1 MKRFITFFFFL
12 SVLTIAG
19 AATAAQEGATKLAD
33 GVYGIKGI
41 GEAIN
46 TAFVVGDRG
55 VFVYSCDLSDYDR
68 RSKII
73 RETAGSKP
81 IRFVANGHYAFDDV
95 GCNHMFAEQGATVL
109 GNPAF
114 AKELKPYWPE
124 RRTAELKQGR
134 IKKEYLEG
142 KNPDMAMPVVLYND
156 KLTVDLGSH
165 AIELIYMGRAHT
177 PDNAIVW
184 LPKEKILFVDDLLFV
199 ELHPTADDRSDVAA
213 WQRMLKT
220 LAGWSPTTV
229 VPGHGVF
236 SPGNGSKPLLELD
249 RYYDT
254 MRAKIKAMKESGKSL
269 DEIKKGIQAEL
280 GEFAKWPRERA
291 IPETAAQ
298 IYRELGYK

>member
-109 GNPAF
+109 G
-114 AKELKPYWPE
+114 EH
-124 RRTAELKQGR
+124 
-134 IKKEYLEG
+134 
-142 KNPDMAMPVVLYND
+142 M
-156 KLTVDLGSH
+156 
-165 AIELIYMGRAHT
+165 
-177 PDNAIVW
+177 
-184 LPKEKILFVDDLLFV
+184 
-199 ELHPTADDRSDVAA
+199 VAA
-213 WQRMLKT
+213 DVVEGVMAVGDESDR
-220 LAGWSPTTV
+220 LAAGRFPDYFAPPVIVRKIAAIDEDAAVSNDE
-229 VPGHGVF
+229 GGV
-236 SPGNGSKPLLELD
+236 D
-249 RYYDT
+249 RLTDSFD
-254 MRAKIKAMKESGKSL
+254 AVDAV
-269 DEIKKGIQAEL
+269 
-280 GEFAKWPRERA
+280 
-291 IPETAAQ
+291 
-298 IYRELGYK
+298 RELGRALLRRCGRAGDREN